1 MRSHKCVQTVVAEP
15 KENAY
20 IVIFGYKYED
30 NIRECENLSAKLW
43 TKCQFLKTNFDGCSL
58 ENKVVRVCIY
68 WNKKFLYQLS
78 NFNDKE
84 GRFIQ
89 LETL

>member
-30 NIRECENLSAKLW
+30 NIRECENLSAKL
-43 TKCQFLKTNFDGCSL
+43 
-58 ENKVVRVCIY
+58 
-68 WNKKFLYQLS
+68 
-78 NFNDKE
+78 
-84 GRFIQ
+84 
-89 LETL
+89 